1 MIVEDYF
8 YDTEFHERGN
18 RFPIDPISI
27 GVKRR
32 LMHAGYYAV
41 NAEFD
46 MYSAWHNPGPNND
59 YWLRD
64 NVLKQL
70 PLVMRDER
78 TIWLDGDG
86 TPMLDDRHAAVKP
99 LQQIRLDLTEF
110 FELQTDPHRRRRL
123 WAWYADYDHV
133 VLSQIFGTMAQLP
146 KGMPMFTHDLKQV
159 VDLAGNPPMPKQQVG
174 EHHAL
179 DDAAHVMNMFEH
191 CLRSGILQA
200 PRPEYDFTRARPVR
214 DNPQA

>member
-18 RFPIDPISI
+18 RYPIDPISI

-59 YWLRD
+59 YWLRN

-70 PLVMRDER
+70 PLMMRDEK

-86 TPMLDDRHAAVKP
+86 TPMLDGRHPSVKP
-99 LQQIRLDLTEF
+99 LNQIRHDLEQF
-110 FELQTDPHRRRRL
+110 FELHRAVKRRL

-133 VLSQIFGTMAQLP
+133 VLSQIWGTMAQLP
-146 KGMPMFTHDLKQV
+146 AGMPMFTHDLKQV
-159 VDLAGNPPMPKQQVG
+159 VDLAGNPEMPPQPEG
-174 EHHAL
+174 HEHHAL
-179 DDAAHVMNMFEH
+179 DDAQHLHTMWEY
-191 CLRSGILQA
+191 CLRQGILKLGL
-200 PRPEYDFTRARPVR
+200 PPGPTPMGI
-214 DNPQA
+214 